1 MYSYLLIHVIVLCFS
16 LCVKCICFIFLSVRP
31 LILIMVSFTIKYV
44 KITKDMYRF
53 NFLGWS
59 IFDLSCF
66 HVFLLLIILFF
77 TLFRAPNIGNKIMSV
92 CCRYFTQW
100 NSPWC
105 KSKFYDGQFYG
116 SFTSTTWSILYS
128 RVYIY
133 KYLNRWVKRG
143 KKRCMWIFLVLF
155 KEIESVLILT
165 SSFD

>member
-1 MYSYLLIHVIVLCFS
+1 MFVLFFCQLDLWF
-16 LCVKCICFIFLSVRP
+16 
-31 LILIMVSFTIKYV
+31 LIMVSFTIKYV
-44 KITKDMYRF
+44 KITKNMYGF
-53 NFLGWS
+53 NFLDWY
-59 IFDLSCF
+59 IFYLSCF

-77 TLFRAPNIGNKIMSV
+77 TLFRASNLRNELMSV

-116 SFTSTTWSILYS
+116 SVTSTTRSILYS

-133 KYLNRWVKRG
+133 KYRYLNRWVKRG